1 MPSVASPAMAKNLEE
16 LTEKIEL
23 DVQHI
28 PVEQVKPDPDN
39 PNEMSDSDYAALKAE
54 IRDHGYTQPV
64 LVRPIEN
71 GFRLIDGE
79 HRWRAV
85 CEIGF
90 ASVPA
95 VVIDTDEDDAKV
107 RLVAMNRLRGKFVP
121 LKLAYVIADLAQ
133 RIPESDLRKR
143 LGMTESE
150 LQDHLRNANLSDAVA
165 ESLAGANPRPEG
177 RNVSVFCSEDD
188 AAMIEATLDLIAPQK
203 EDRGAALA
211 RVCKDWA
218 DTQATA

>member
-1 MPSVASPAMAKNLEE
+1 MAKSLEE
-16 LTEKIEL
+16 LTDKIDL

-28 PVEQVKPDPDN
+28 PVEQIKPHPDN
-39 PNEMSDSDYAALKAE
+39 PNEMSDGAYAALKAE
-54 IRDHGYTQPV
+54 IQDHGYTQPV

-71 GFRLIDGE
+71 GFQIIDGE

-85 CEIGF
+85 SEIGF

-95 VVIDTDEDDAKV
+95 VVIETDEDDSKV

-133 RIPESDLRKR
+133 RIPERDLRKR

-150 LQDHLRNANLSDAVA
+150 LQDHLRNANLADSVSETLSD
-165 ESLAGANPRPEG
+165 ANPRPEG

-188 AAMIEATLDLIAPQK
+188 AAMIEATLDLLAPEK

-211 RVCKDWA
+211 RVCKEWTEA
-218 DTQATA
+218 QA